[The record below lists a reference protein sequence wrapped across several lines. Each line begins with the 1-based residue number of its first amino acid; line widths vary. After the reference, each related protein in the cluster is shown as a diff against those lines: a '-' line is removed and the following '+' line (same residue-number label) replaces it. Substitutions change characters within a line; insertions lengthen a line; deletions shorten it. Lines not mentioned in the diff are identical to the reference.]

1 MSSPANDSVSV
12 LRFDKKSVK
21 WALRTIALFVFAA
34 MLFLW
39 ILEKNRSFILLLSIA
54 LLFAIAMEPPVA
66 ALAKRGWR
74 RGAATGVVL
83 FGVLISGV
91 AFLGLF
97 GGILFSQ
104 ASSLISDLPTIVT
117 DLTSWVNSTFKQN
130 LDPATIINQLNIN
143 QSQVTQWATHVAGGI
158 FGVLSSVVGGVF
170 QLLTFSLFAFYLSA
184 DGPRLKRVVGSWM
197 QPAGQHV
204 LVTIWDITVR
214 KTGGFV
220 VSKVIMALASA
231 TAHSL
236 FFAAI
241 GLPYWLPLGLIT
253 GITSQFIPTVGTYL
267 GILIPVLFAAFTN
280 PIDALFIAIF
290 ATVYQQFE
298 NYLLS
303 PRLSKITMDI
313 HPAIAFGSVII
324 FANLF
329 GAIGAIVSIPLA
341 AALVSIFNNYGMRY
355 ELIPELHDLES
366 QGGKPTRDF

>member
-21 WALRTIALFVFAA
+21 WALRTIAIFVFAA

-74 RGAATGVVL
+74 RGAATGLVL

>member
-74 RGAATGVVL
+74 RGAATGLVL

>member
-74 RGAATGVVL
+74 RGAATGLVL

-220 VSKVIMALASA
+220 VSIVIIALASA